1 MNKFQKL
8 IKAFFLILKKPS
20 LVNLI
25 IDFDL
30 NFKDKVVSNYNLPNG
45 LKKINFREFL
55 KEESTLDAF
64 SFLEGGSIVTDYLL
78 LSALTKKLNKPTC
91 FEIGTWRG
99 ESALCMAKHANKVVT
114 LNLSK
119 QELIGLGL
127 SKEYVELQGY
137 LCNRAINI
145 EQLWGN
151 TYNYDFSEHH
161 RAYDLIFV
169 DGDHKYKSVVNDTKI
184 AEKLMKNRNSVI
196 VWHDY
201 GFGTETVRYEVLLG
215 ILDGLPKDMHKHLY
229 SVNNALCAIYYPFTV
244 EAMELPYP
252 QQPDQLF
259 TVKINE
265 KST

>member
-1 MNKFQKL
+1 MNKFRKL
-8 IKAFFLILKKPS
+8 IKAFFLILKRPS
-20 LVNLI
+20 LINLI
-25 IDFDL
+25 VDYDL
-30 NFKDKVVSNYNLPNG
+30 NYKDTVIRQYNLPLG

-55 KEESTLDAF
+55 KEENTLDAF

-78 LSALTKKLNKPTC
+78 LSAVTKKLNNPTC

-119 QELIGLGL
+119 QELSSLGL
-127 SKEYVELQGY
+127 SKEYIELQGY
-137 LCNRAINI
+137 LCKKADNI
-145 EQLWGN
+145 EQIWGN
-151 TYNYDFSEHH
+151 TFNYDFRKHEGL
-161 RAYDLIFV
+161 YDLIFV

-184 AEKLMKNRNSVI
+184 AKKLMKDKNSVI

-215 ILDGLPKDMHKHLY
+215 ILDGLPEEMHKHLY
-229 SVNNALCAIYYPFTV
+229 SVNNTLCAIYYPFNID
-244 EAMELPYP
+244 ASELPYP
-252 QQPDQLF
+252 QIPDQLF

-265 KST
+265 KL

>member
-1 MNKFQKL
+1 V
-8 IKAFFLILKKPS
+8 FFLILKKPS

-25 IDFDL
+25 IDCDL
-30 NFKDKVVSNYNLPNG
+30 NFKDELIKRYHLPNG
-45 LKKINFREFL
+45 LKKINFKEFL
-55 KEESTLDAF
+55 KEENTLDSF

-99 ESALCMAKHANKVVT
+99 ESALAMAKHANKVVT

-119 QELIGLGL
+119 QELTNFGL

-137 LCNRAINI
+137 LCNKANNI

-151 TYNYDFSEHH
+151 TFNYDFTNHH
-161 RAYDLIFV
+161 RCYDLIFV
-169 DGDHKYKSVVNDTKI
+169 DGDHKYKSVINDTKI
-184 AEKLMKNRNSVI
+184 AEKLMKNKKSVI

-201 GFGTETVRYEVLLG
+201 GFGAETIRYEVLLG
-215 ILDGLPKDMHKHLY
+215 ILKGLPKDMHKHLY
-229 SVNNALCAIYYPFTV
+229 SVNNTLCAIYYPFNV
-244 EAMELPYP
+244 DANELPYP
-252 QQPDQLF
+252 QRPDQLF

-265 KST
+265 KI